1 MLVKKKQ
8 LVNLTLLSMKYDNCF
23 NDGYQNYRFWRNIIQ
38 ATTGIYKEN
47 VTRLIFRQ
55 LVRDGNFDKKREHKK
70 IGYLFNP
77 DKKKYIDKYD
87 NYNGVVTFE

>member
-23 NDGYQNYRFWRNIIQ
+23 NDGYQSYRFWKNKIQ

-55 LVRDGNFDKKREHKK
+55 MIRDENFDRKKEYKK
-70 IGYLFNP
+70 VTYLFNP
-77 DKKKYIDKYD
+77 DKRKYVDKYE
-87 NYNGVVTFE
+87 NYSGTIYFD